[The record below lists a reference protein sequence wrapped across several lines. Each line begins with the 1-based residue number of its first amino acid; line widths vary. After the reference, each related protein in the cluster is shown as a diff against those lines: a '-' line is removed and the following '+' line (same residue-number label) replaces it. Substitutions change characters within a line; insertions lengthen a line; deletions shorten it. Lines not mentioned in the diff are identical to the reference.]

1 MERISV
7 NKWIEKSIENGE
19 LDPNQVIAVYEKDH
33 FLKGSY
39 TLRYIGK
46 ADFAPFIFWEKFR
59 CAEMV
64 GHELRINC
72 GE

>member
-1 MERISV
+1 MRMTV

-19 LDPNQVIAVYEKDH
+19 LDPNQVIAVYEKNH
-33 FLKGSY
+33 L
-39 TLRYIGK
+39 LRYLGK

-64 GHELRINC
+64 GHELRIN
-72 GE
+72 EHE